1 MSDPRRNEE
10 GYLDL
15 TAYHGTKSII
25 QEENEVERKNKDLI
39 HTFRLL
45 ADMAGFEIVG
55 RITGHKDYRRQFAK
69 AAAALKEMGYNVINP
84 AELGAALPLDQMS
97 YEDIMKID
105 MELLATADYLV
116 QLPGWEDSKG
126 ANRELG
132 FALGT
137 DKIIVSLE
145 QLLMKEVTPS

>member
-45 ADMAGFEIVG
+45 ADMAGFEI
-55 RITGHKDYRRQFAK
+55 
-69 AAAALKEMGYNVINP
+69 
-84 AELGAALPLDQMS
+84 
-97 YEDIMKID
+97 
-105 MELLATADYLV
+105 
-116 QLPGWEDSKG
+116 
-126 ANRELG
+126 
-132 FALGT
+132 
-137 DKIIVSLE
+137 
-145 QLLMKEVTPS
+145 